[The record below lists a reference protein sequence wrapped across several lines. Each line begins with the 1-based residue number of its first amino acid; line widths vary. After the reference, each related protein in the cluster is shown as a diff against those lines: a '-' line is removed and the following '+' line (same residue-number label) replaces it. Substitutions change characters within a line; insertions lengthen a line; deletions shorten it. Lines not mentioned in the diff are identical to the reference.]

1 MLCLRRLESLPL
13 ATVLAGQTSRCLS
26 LQLRDHQEGRRTHEQ
41 MTPMAAG
48 LPRDDM
54 RELGD
59 YFAKQKLSPQP
70 FTSGTETAQLSKLKT
85 DETLCTLCQSG
96 GFAGQKEVP
105 RVQGQRHEYIVKQLF
120 DFYPSRLTNGAGRMT
135 NM

>member
-1 MLCLRRLESLPL
+1 MFALSRWSNSTACCGHEFWWAQAKAVARRRNPMLCLRRLESLPL
-13 ATVLAGQTSRCLS
+13 ATVLAGQTSRCLY

-70 FTSGTETAQLSKLKT
+70 FTPGTETAQLSKLKT

-96 GFAGQKEVP
+96 GFAG
-105 RVQGQRHEYIVKQLF
+105 
-120 DFYPSRLTNGAGRMT
+120 
-135 NM
+135 